1 MRDDLHTIHVQ
12 HADPAMGIGLHA
24 ILSAHGEWRVTLES
38 RDPGA
43 GSGAAVLVADYA
55 AGVELARRADTAARV
70 LIVTQLDKESQV
82 RKALA
87 DGVAGYV
94 LQSCSPDELAE
105 AVRRLS
111 AGRSYLGKAIAS
123 YAADGRNR
131 IALTGRETEV
141 LQLLAEGCCNKSIA
155 RRLGIGVG
163 TVKTHMKGLMHKL
176 DATARIHVVAV
187 AARRGLIMPGEG
199 IKL

>member
-12 HADPAMGIGLHA
+12 HADPAMSIGLHA

-38 RDPGA
+38 RDPAA
-43 GSGAAVLVADYA
+43 GGAAVLVADYA

-70 LIVTQLDKESQV
+70 LIVTQLDRESQV

-187 AARRGLIMPGEG
+187 ATRRGLIMPGEG